1 MPTIYGVDVS
11 KNHLDI
17 YGCNQANQIVRK
29 RIKNTLSAIETFLL
43 SIEKDVLICAEFTG
57 VYSELLAFTCYH
69 LSVNIVLINGYTLK
83 HSFGDVKGK
92 SDAIDALKIWEY
104 GKRFADKLR
113 YFQPD
118 ENIIHELKEL
128 HNLRNQLVKQRKMIL
143 TSQTARGMA
152 TANSM
157 FAHRAAQQIVEQ
169 LTQQILSLEKE
180 MITIISDSHLR
191 NNMELVTSIK
201 GIGPITAIEL
211 LIISGNFKKLT
222 SGRKLA
228 AYAGVCPYPNQ
239 SGNIT
244 YRSRVHPRSDRKLK
258 SVLYMA
264 AVAVCR
270 VNKEFRM
277 YRDRKLSEGKHY
289 FLVMNN
295 VINKLLRI
303 IYALID
309 SGQPFDISYLPVDP
323 RFGKKD

>member
-17 YGCNQANQIVRK
+17 YGRNQVGQVVRK
-29 RIKNTLSAIETFLL
+29 RIKNTLSVIESFLL

-57 VYSELLAFTCYH
+57 VYSELLAFTCH
-69 LSVNIVLINGYTLK
+69 NLSINIALINGYTLK
-83 HSFGDVKGK
+83 HSIGDVKGK
-92 SDAIDALKIWEY
+92 SDVIDALKIWEY
-104 GKRFADKLR
+104 GNRFADKLR
-113 YFQPD
+113 YFQP
-118 ENIIHELKEL
+118 EEHVIQELKEL
-128 HNLRNQLVKQRKMIL
+128 HNLRNQLVKQRKMVL
-143 TSQTARGMA
+143 TSQTARAMA
-152 TANSM
+152 TANSL
-157 FAHRAAQQIVEQ
+157 FAHSAAQQIVEQ
-169 LTQQILSLEKE
+169 FTKQIVSLEKE
-180 MITIISDSHLR
+180 MITIISNSHLS
-191 NNMELVTSIK
+191 NNMEIVTSIK

-211 LIISGNFKKLT
+211 IITSGNFKKLT
-222 SGRKLA
+222 SGRKVA

-239 SGNIT
+239 SGNMT

-309 SGQPFDISYLPVDP
+309 SGQTFDIAYLPVDP
-323 RFGKKD
+323 RTAK